1 MITQRYTVTYNT
13 PQTTSSFLDFGQYMD
28 TAVISY
34 IAAGLSNGNIT
45 IVEET
50 LSDDGMSAV
59 VERQWT
65 DDYANGLLAIT
76 SIDDMVAACIS
87 HEDSASITGNFGDIS
102 FSDSE

>member
-13 PQTTSSFLDFGQYMD
+13 PQTFISYLDFGENMD
-28 TAVISY
+28 AAVISY
-34 IAAGLSNGNIT
+34 IAAGLSNGNIS

-65 DDYANGLLAIT
+65 DDYANGLLDIT
-76 SIDDMVAACIS
+76 TIDDMVNACVN
-87 HEDSASITGNFGDIS
+87 HEDCESLTGNFGDIN
-102 FSDSE
+102 F